1 MIEFKW
7 FDEENADLLY
17 KEEWYPDDDELD
29 SSLIGYPHE
38 STADFGKILYCVL
51 TYGTGIS

>member
-1 MIEFKW
+1 MSEFKW

-17 KEEWYPDDDELD
+17 REVWYLEDDEID

-38 STADFGKILYCVL
+38 RSVNFWGDTE
-51 TYGTGIS
+51 S